1 MRAISKAAV
10 AVSRADRA
18 TVLTKAVIR
27 TAEILQIQQQELAEI
42 LGVSPPTITRLIGGD
57 KQLLQGRSEYQLGA
71 LFVRVFRSLD
81 TLVGGN
87 AEQARQWLRARNDH
101 LNGIPIELAKTVRG
115 LVNVA
120 DYLDAMRGAL

>member
-1 MRAISKAAV
+1 LKAAV

-18 TVLTKAVIR
+18 AVLTKAVIR
-27 TAEILQIQQQELAEI
+27 AAEILQIQQKELAEI
-42 LGVSPPTITRLIGGD
+42 LSVSAPTITRLVGGD
-57 KQLLQGRSEYQLGA
+57 KQLLEGRSEYQLGA
-71 LFVRVFRSLD
+71 LLVRVFRSLD

-87 AEQARQWLRARNDH
+87 AEQARQWLRAQNDH
-101 LNGIPIELAKTVRG
+101 LNGIPLELAKTVRG

>member
-1 MRAISKAAV
+1 MRAIAKAAV
-10 AVSRADRA
+10 AVSGADRA
-18 TVLTKAVIR
+18 AVLTKAVIR
-27 TAEILQIQQQELAEI
+27 TAEILHIQQKELAEI

-87 AEQARQWLRARNDH
+87 TEQARQWLRARNDH
-101 LNGIPIELAKTVRG
+101 LNGVPIELAKTVRG

>member
-1 MRAISKAAV
+1 MRAISNAAV
-10 AVSRADRA
+10 AVSGADRA

-27 TAEILQIQQQELAEI
+27 TAEILQIQHKELAEI

-87 AEQARQWLRARNDH
+87 AEQARQWLRAQNDH
-101 LNGIPIELAKTVRG
+101 LNGVPIELAKTVRG

>member
-10 AVSRADRA
+10 AVSGADRA
-18 TVLTKAVIR
+18 AVLTKAVIR

-101 LNGIPIELAKTVRG
+101 LNGVPLELAKTVRG

>member
-10 AVSRADRA
+10 AVNRADRA

-27 TAEILQIQQQELAEI
+27 TAEILHIQQQELAEI

-101 LNGIPIELAKTVRG
+101 LNGVPIELAKTVRG

>member
-10 AVSRADRA
+10 AVNRADRA

-27 TAEILQIQQQELAEI
+27 AAEILQIQQKELAEI

-81 TLVGGN
+81 TPVGGN
-87 AEQARQWLRARNDH
+87 AEQAWQWLRARNDH
-101 LNGIPIELAKTVRG
+101 LNGVPIELAKTVRG